1 MFKLESF
8 EGMPLEGYYYTHE
21 LSRVRGEPLY
31 RIESILRSDQEGPT
45 AVSKLRVGRFDN
57 FIQHYFILQFQ
68 FCD

>member
-31 RIESILRSDQEGPT
+31 RIESILRRKGNKSLVQY
-45 AVSKLRVGRFDN
+45 VGYDKPEWTDN
-57 FIQHYFILQFQ
+57 RNIQNLN
-68 FCD
+68 

>member
-31 RIESILRSDQEGPT
+31 RIESILGRKGKKT
-45 AVSKLRVGRFDN
+45 LVKFVGYDKAEYIDSRN
-57 FIQHYFILQFQ
+57 IQNLN
-68 FCD
+68 